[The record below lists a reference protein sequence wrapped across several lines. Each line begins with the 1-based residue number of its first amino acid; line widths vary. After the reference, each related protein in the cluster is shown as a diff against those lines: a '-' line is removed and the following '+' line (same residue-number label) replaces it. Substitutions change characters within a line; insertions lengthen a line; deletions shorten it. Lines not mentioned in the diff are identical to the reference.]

1 MHTILDDL
9 QSDVPE
15 VDKVSLERL
24 ANVNPS
30 LLENIKETAQQNM
43 QSSAGSRKD
52 DKRAAMAPQ
61 KNDERPAFLDDLRS
75 PEMIARSMAWKEHEK
90 NVLAEA
96 AAVTQALQEGAEESY
111 KETYTQGEAMEM
123 TQVIATASAVATF
136 LAQAVERIHQD
147 ELAGRHQQA
156 GSGQTTQV
164 LGRPSGVQLDPALFT
179 NEGVKQRNMAVVAF
193 LYEVGLPFL
202 SSADGRRFRTQ
213 LALSKHLDALFK
225 RTQLEKSMTRA
236 EERGWYLTDAA
247 WQRKAEEAAPATDA
261 LTTTSTEVTTEDG
274 YDPEKSTMPADEN
287 HDRCAICG
295 LNFKMF
301 FDNDNGIYMYK
312 NCREIEVLNDEVA
325 LNDSENMMV
334 HVTCWRA
341 LGSPEVLTMDQAL
354 QDTVR
359 H

>member
-1 MHTILDDL
+1 MHNILDDL

-43 QSSAGSRKD
+43 QSSPGRRDGKL
-52 DKRAAMAPQ
+52 AATTPQ
-61 KNDERPAFLDDLRS
+61 KNDERPAFLADLRS
-75 PEMIARSMAWKEHEK
+75 PEMIQRSMAWKEHEK
-90 NVLAEA
+90 NVLTEA
-96 AAVTQALQEGAEESY
+96 AAVTQALREGAEQSY
-111 KETYTQGEAMEM
+111 KDRYTQGEAIEM
-123 TQVIATASAVATF
+123 TQVIATASVVATF
-136 LAQAVERIHQD
+136 LAQAVERINQD
-147 ELAGRHQQA
+147 ELAGRHQLA
-156 GSGQTTQV
+156 VSGQATQV
-164 LGRPSGVQLDPALFT
+164 LGRPSGVQLDPTLFT
-179 NEGVKQRNMAVVAF
+179 NEGVKQRNMAVVAL

-213 LALSKHLDALFK
+213 LELSKHLDALFK

-247 WQRKAEEAAPATDA
+247 WQRKVEEAAPSADVSNTD
-261 LTTTSTEVTTEDG
+261 TEAVLTEDG

-287 HDRCAICG
+287 HDRCTICG

-312 NCREIEVLNDEVA
+312 NCRGMEVLNDEVA
-325 LNDSENMMV
+325 LDDSENMLV